1 MKHQD
6 LNNVVSFTS
15 LLLAII
21 LLCVLTLIYRETP
34 VEEFERPPLEV
45 EEYVDSDLI
54 EEISPKD

>member
-21 LLCVLTLIYRETP
+21 LLCVLTLIYRETS